1 MIKRPTAKGYPLSIE
16 GRKSYRNWLACIRK
30 GKFMLGFDDDFID
43 QAFTIYRGGQ
53 RTLGQAD
60 MEIRILLVEDNAVES
75 QWGCKQLDV
84 HPGVKF
90 HRFALHSHLDLV
102 LEHMNSFFFDVA
114 LLDLTL
120 PNSQG
125 GEACM
130 KTTRHAGST
139 PVIVLSGNRDHCL
152 ANSALQWCVYACLVK
167 RLGTMDQLTPLLH
180 GAALERR
187 SARSDGDLEHRNAP
201 DLT

>member
-1 MIKRPTAKGYPLSIE
+1 
-16 GRKSYRNWLACIRK
+16 
-30 GKFMLGFDDDFID
+30 MLGFEDDTID
-43 QAFTIYRGGQ
+43 NAFTIYRGGQ
-53 RTLGQAD
+53 RTLSEAD
-60 MEIRILLVEDNAVES
+60 MEIRVLLVEDDAVES
-75 QWGCKQLDV
+75 QWGRKQLDA

-90 HRFALHSHLDLV
+90 HRFALHTHLDLV

-125 GEACM
+125 GEATM
-130 KTTRHAGST
+130 KTLRHAGST

-167 RLGTMDQLTPLLH
+167 RMGTMDQLTPLLH
-180 GAALERR
+180 GAAQERR
-187 SARSDGDLEHRNAP
+187 SAPRDGTQESQNGSGFA
-201 DLT
+201 